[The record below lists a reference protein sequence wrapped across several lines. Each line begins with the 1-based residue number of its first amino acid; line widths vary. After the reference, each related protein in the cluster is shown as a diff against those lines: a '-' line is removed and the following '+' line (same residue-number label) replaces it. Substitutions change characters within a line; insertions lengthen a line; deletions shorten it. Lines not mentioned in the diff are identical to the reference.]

1 MSSPTGP
8 SRPIIV
14 IPSRLAA
21 TRLPGKPLLEIGGIP
36 LIVHVWRHA
45 VEADV
50 GRVVVACGDRPI
62 ADAIAAAGGE
72 AVLTDPD
79 LPSGSDRVH
88 AAVGLV
94 DPRGDHDVVLNLQGD
109 VPTLDPGVLGAVLGL
124 LADPAVDI
132 GTVAAPVRTAAAAAD
147 PNVVK
152 AVIEAADHQPAGRAL
167 YFTRAAAPSGTGRL
181 LHHLGIYAFRRPA
194 LDRFVALPPSALER
208 REGLEQL
215 RALADGMRIDVT
227 VVDTVPIEVNTPED
241 LEQAQ
246 VAIAA
251 SASRGEN
258 GA

>member
-1 MSSPTGP
+1 MSFPTGP

-21 TRLPGKPLLEIGGIP
+21 TRLPDKPLLEIGGIP

-94 DPRGDHDVVLNLQGD
+94 DPERNHDVVLNLQGD
-109 VPTLDPGVLGAVLGL
+109 LPTLDPTVIRAVLGL

-132 GTVAAPVRTAAAAAD
+132 GTVAAPVLSAAAAAD

-152 AVIEAADHQPAGRAL
+152 AVVEADDDRAAGRAL
-167 YFTRAAAPSGTGRL
+167 YFTRATAPSGAGRL
-181 LHHLGIYAFRRPA
+181 LHHIGIYAFRRPA
-194 LDRFVALPPSALER
+194 LERFVALPPSVLER
-208 REGLEQL
+208 RERLEQL
-215 RALADGMRIDVT
+215 RALADGMRIDVA
-227 VVDTVPIEVNTPED
+227 VVDTVPIEVNTPDD
-241 LEQAQ
+241 LKQAQ
-246 VAIAA
+246 AAIAA
-251 SASRGEN
+251 AAARREN

>member
-1 MSSPTGP
+1 MSSDAGP
-8 SRPIIV
+8 SRPIVV

-21 TRLPGKPLLEIGGIP
+21 TRLPGKPLLEIGGTP

-62 ADAIAAAGGE
+62 ADAIDAVGGE

-94 DPRGDHDVVLNLQGD
+94 DPDRQHDVVLNLQGD
-109 VPTLDPGVLGAVLGL
+109 LPTLEPMVLVAVLRL
-124 LADPAVDI
+124 LADPAVDV
-132 GTVAAPVRTAAAAAD
+132 GTVAAPVQTAAAAAD
-147 PNVVK
+147 PHVVK
-152 AVIEAADHQPAGRAL
+152 AVIEAEDDQPAGRAL
-167 YFTRAAAPSGTGRL
+167 YFTRATAPSGAGRL
-181 LHHLGIYAFRRPA
+181 LHHLGIYAYRRQA
-194 LDRFVALPPSALER
+194 LERFVALPPSVLER

-215 RALADGMRIDVT
+215 RALADGMRIDVA
-227 VVDTVPIEVNTPED
+227 VVDTVPIEVNTPDD
-241 LEQAQ
+241 LEQARL
-246 VAIAA
+246 AIAA
-251 SASRGEN
+251 RPSRRGD